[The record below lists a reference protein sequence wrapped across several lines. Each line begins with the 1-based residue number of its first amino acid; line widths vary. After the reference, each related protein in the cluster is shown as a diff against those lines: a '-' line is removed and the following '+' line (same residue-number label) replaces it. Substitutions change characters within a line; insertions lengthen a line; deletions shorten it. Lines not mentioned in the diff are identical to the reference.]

1 MICRCVSPSV
11 NNSTVVD
18 ASFHVLL
25 KRSSTPV
32 EQPKA
37 KYVVGVLAI
46 AQWLGIRVA
55 GLKRF
60 INRNLQARS
69 SWVALPVQEPC

>member
-1 MICRCVSPSV
+1 MFDILKGCGGRGHSEYFLNKLHYSHRDPELICRCVSPSV

-46 AQWLGIRVA
+46 AQW
-55 GLKRF
+55 
-60 INRNLQARS
+60 
-69 SWVALPVQEPC
+69 